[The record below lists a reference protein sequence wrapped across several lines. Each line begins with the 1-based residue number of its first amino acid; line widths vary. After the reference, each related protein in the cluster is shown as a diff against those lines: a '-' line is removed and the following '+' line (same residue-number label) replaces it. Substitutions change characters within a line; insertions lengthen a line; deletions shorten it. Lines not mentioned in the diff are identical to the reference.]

1 MATTTLLDTMAELSR
16 GRTPAGIE
24 ARARGLAA
32 LAALLEGEPAHRGT
46 VRQARACA
54 AAPRDDLERAQA
66 GRGPRRRP
74 GPRTAGRR
82 LPGARP
88 DAADP
93 AW

>member
-1 MATTTLLDTMAELSR
+1 MATTTTLLDTLAALAGAR
-16 GRTPAGIE
+16 PASGIE
-24 ARARGLAA
+24 ARARG